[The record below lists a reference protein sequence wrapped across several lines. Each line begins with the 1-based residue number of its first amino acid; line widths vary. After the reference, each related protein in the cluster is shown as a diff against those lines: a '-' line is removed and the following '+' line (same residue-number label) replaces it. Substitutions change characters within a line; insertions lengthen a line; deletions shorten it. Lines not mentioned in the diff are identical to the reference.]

1 MNIFDS
7 QHIVLRGIEMWE
19 QSNRILQ
26 QRNLNGSQLS
36 KMAGV
41 NRSFFSDLRTGKE
54 KNLSWPNM
62 CKIAD
67 ALGVSLDEF
76 RYKGENMPDITN
88 GREKVN
94 AFLKEK
100 RYQKDH
106 AGCRLRI

>member
-1 MNIFDS
+1 
-7 QHIVLRGIEMWE
+7 MWE
-19 QSNRILQ
+19 QLNKIMQ
-26 QRNLNGSQLS
+26 ERNLNGSQLS
-36 KMAGV
+36 KIAGV
-41 NRSFFSDLRTGKE
+41 NRSFFSDLKTGKV
-54 KNLSWPNM
+54 KYLSWPNI

>member
-67 ALGVSLDEF
+67 ALEVSLDKF
-76 RYKGENMPDITN
+76 R
-88 GREKVN
+88 
-94 AFLKEK
+94 
-100 RYQKDH
+100 
-106 AGCRLRI
+106 